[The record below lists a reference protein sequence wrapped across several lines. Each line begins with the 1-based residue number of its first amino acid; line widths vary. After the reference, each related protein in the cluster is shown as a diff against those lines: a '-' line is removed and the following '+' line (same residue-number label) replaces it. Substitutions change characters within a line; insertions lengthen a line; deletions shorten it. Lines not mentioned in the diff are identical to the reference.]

1 MDGLKQRIAH
11 ALRSQPQPTVTILS
25 SLLAVEDE
33 LGYIPKEAVDEVAA
47 FTSAT
52 VNDVW
57 AVASFYPNFRFQPP
71 CDHTVELCWG
81 PSCHLLGAMPLI
93 AAALGAVGLEGEG
106 DTPDGRLSLRY
117 NTCLGACAQA
127 PVISIDHQLIGRL
140 SADQARVRVTELL
153 SRPSSR
159 ASEIPPSPPLQ
170 RGVRRDLAEGE
181 PFDSA
186 QDKPFDS
193 ARDKPFDS
201 AQDKHGG

>member
-25 SLLAVEDE
+25 SLLAVADE

-57 AVASFYPNFRFQPP
+57 AVASFYPNFQFQPP

-93 AAALGAVGLEGEG
+93 AAVLGAVGLKGEG

-117 NTCLGACAQA
+117 NTCLGACALA
-127 PVISIDHQLIGRL
+127 PMISLDHQLIGRL
-140 SADQARVRVTELL
+140 SPDQACARITELMA
-153 SRPSSR
+153 RPSPH
-159 ASEIPPSPPLQ
+159 AGEIPPSPSLQ
-170 RGVRRDLAEGE
+170 RGVRGNLAE
-181 PFDSA
+181 
-186 QDKPFDS
+186 
-193 ARDKPFDS
+193 DKPFDS
-201 AQDKHGG
+201 AQDEHGE